1 MAASLHFKAEDHYI
15 GDVHP
20 YFDEKEGVWYIFY
33 LIPGGTFAS
42 KLFVSKDGIHFI
54 PREIYLKNEE
64 APYAVL
70 VIERYQDMYF
80 TYYGQGHHHAC
91 SKSFDL
97 VHWENDTDYH
107 ISVLPEQFPL
117 GQRDPSLFYS
127 KENQTFYC
135 VSLAYFDKAY
145 RCALALYQSKDLKH
159 WNQEAKIIRCF
170 HNEGLH
176 FDGEP
181 ECPQIVSI
189 DNCLF
194 LLYSLARKTVHH
206 VGGTSYLCL
215 KTNDMEKV
223 KWDQLEEKALTSE
236 DLCAAQIGKRA
247 DTCYLFGWIPQGAT
261 IDAWGGHL
269 NFPLIIY
276 REDETL
282 CSKIDPV
289 FYEKIK
295 GRKEDLNGDIHRHIF
310 EISASITE
318 TFTIDIAQE
327 WIHHLVFDCDSG
339 AIQLYYV
346 GVLLSEIKIP
356 KEEFI
361 HAEIRLIVEE
371 DILELY
377 INDKYTL
384 HARLKEKITAGE
396 LSFSSSHYIEKIEK
410 FGLKTIEEMEEK

>member
-1 MAASLHFKAEDHYI
+1 
-15 GDVHP
+15 
-20 YFDEKEGVWYIFY
+20 
-33 LIPGGTFAS
+33 
-42 KLFVSKDGIHFI
+42 
-54 PREIYLKNEE
+54 
-64 APYAVL
+64 
-70 VIERYQDMYF
+70 
-80 TYYGQGHHHAC
+80 
-91 SKSFDL
+91 
-97 VHWENDTDYH
+97 
-107 ISVLPEQFPL
+107 
-117 GQRDPSLFYS
+117 
-127 KENQTFYC
+127 
-135 VSLAYFDKAY
+135 
-145 RCALALYQSKDLKH
+145 
-159 WNQEAKIIRCF
+159 
-170 HNEGLH
+170 
-176 FDGEP
+176 
-181 ECPQIVSI
+181 
-189 DNCLF
+189 
-194 LLYSLARKTVHH
+194 
-206 VGGTSYLCL
+206 
-215 KTNDMEKV
+215 MEKV

-236 DLCAAQIGKRA
+236 DLCAAQIGKRG
-247 DTCYLFGWIPQGAT
+247 DTCYLFGWIPQGAA

-282 CSKIDPV
+282 CSKIDPI

-327 WIHHLVFDCDSG
+327 WIHHLVFDCDSS

-384 HARLKEKITAGE
+384 HARLKEKITTGK

-410 FGLKTIEEMEEK
+410 FGLKTIEEMEE